1 MPSHRIHREC
11 GVSIGLPEDVVEFID
26 KLIDSGRCGEHDIG
40 LELLKGLI
48 IEEYNLGAAL
58 EHGVKV
64 LFECL
69 QELGRFDEVHLKA
82 VALHFILDSV
92 DRQMKVFGTWCKE
105 NPEKFLQYCVK
116 RMEERW
122 ITQLNKYFFEDEEV
136 KKHIDILQNHIHLL
150 VENYKEDLKKCVVV
164 IAEENEMKGVPTIGA
179 ATLTQLLSEVCSKLN
194 AKGLFYINNRK
205 KLLPLAPAVNTVYS
219 KLKKGEQVELASED
233 YKVKITAQTINEFL
247 EKLLQFLM

>member
-1 MPSHRIHREC
+1 
-11 GVSIGLPEDVVEFID
+11 
-26 KLIDSGRCGEHDIG
+26 
-40 LELLKGLI
+40 
-48 IEEYNLGAAL
+48 
-58 EHGVKV
+58 
-64 LFECL
+64 
-69 QELGRFDEVHLKA
+69 
-82 VALHFILDSV
+82 
-92 DRQMKVFGTWCKE
+92 
-105 NPEKFLQYCVK
+105 
-116 RMEERW
+116 
-122 ITQLNKYFFEDEEV
+122 
-136 KKHIDILQNHIHLL
+136 LQNHIHLL